1 MLTTCQICIMIKL
14 GYTQRKLRHRTSL
27 FCPFGGFY
35 CMTKFKIQA
44 EIAQFNNLKLI
55 NSFCNLINDDTETL
69 EQTAERFVGSPEYR
83 SDQQFKNRVDKTIK
97 TKHSN
102 CDKQLSQV
110 KVKLKAYYIN
120 SSFGGCFCLID
131 NQIKL
136 SIIQLGATDVRNPI
150 QT

>member
-1 MLTTCQICIMIKL
+1 MSNLFDDQM

-69 EQTAERFVGSPEYR
+69 EQTAERFVGSPEYNTCEVFEIADMYL
-83 SDQQFKNRVDKTIK
+83 SLYDVLQFYLLDCTLDQFQEWYWWTTEQHQDNKPTMNL
-97 TKHSN
+97 KHW
-102 CDKQLSQV
+102 
-110 KVKLKAYYIN
+110 
-120 SSFGGCFCLID
+120 LIA
-131 NQIKL
+131 KK
-136 SIIQLGATDVRNPI
+136 
-150 QT
+150 